1 MNFIY
6 TADALVVI
14 PPCCETPHIRPAFV
28 QCAGANYHPDQGKQS
43 LKKSVKCSACKAE
56 VSLSDL
62 VIVGRISRKKPPA
75 PSDWENMEIPD
86 FLRADGES
94 SRQFFER
101 TSDTRTETERAN
113 DDPLPPEFI
122 KLA

>member
-1 MNFIY
+1 MNVIY
-6 TADALVVI
+6 TVDALVVI
-14 PPCCETPHIRPAFV
+14 PPCCGTSHIRPAFV
-28 QCAGANYHPDQGKQS
+28 QCAGANYRPDQGKQS

-75 PSDWENMEIPD
+75 PSDWENTEVSD
-86 FLRADGES
+86 FLRGDGES
-94 SRQFFER
+94 SRQFYER
-101 TSDTRTETERAN
+101 TSDTRTATERAN
-113 DDPLPPEFI
+113 DEPLPPEFI